1 MMNKVKIEIYNQSY
15 TINTQEDSGYVFSLA
30 EELNEQI
37 GMMMENSPG
46 LSLNE
51 ALVLCAIGYLDIYKK
66 ERSNADH
73 IRVQLKDYLEDAA
86 KARMEV
92 DEARRN
98 MEKITREL
106 ENFKRNSR

>member
-1 MMNKVKIEIYNQSY
+1 MAQS
-15 TINTQEDSGYVFSLA
+15 A
-30 EELNEQI
+30 
-37 GMMMENSPG
+37 G

-66 ERSNADH
+66 ERANADH

-86 KARMEV
+86 KARIEV

-98 MEKITREL
+98 MERISREL
-106 ENFKRNSR
+106 EMIKRNVRK